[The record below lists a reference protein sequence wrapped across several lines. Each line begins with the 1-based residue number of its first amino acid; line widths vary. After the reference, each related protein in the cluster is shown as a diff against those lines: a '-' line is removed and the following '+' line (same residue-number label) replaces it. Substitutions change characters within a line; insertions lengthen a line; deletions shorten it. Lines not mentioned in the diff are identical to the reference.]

1 MASVGPWTHPDRQS
15 RVGWVLNP
23 LAWSVLSALE
33 NARPRPTGSH
43 NDRSE
48 DQVPQ
53 PGGVPQT
60 LAMQRAR
67 RRSWNTTSP
76 VSLFSFQIAAA
87 SRCPVCRLFVPFPS
101 RFSSELRGCSDH
113 SPASTAGKDSHRLRR
128 FSRSGPQ
135 TSRGPAR
142 CPVFAGI
149 SAENLARYRSSRPAR
164 RRTSRP
170 PPPASSAYP
179 THREVAY
186 RTKNVESFEYGGNR
200 VISSCHSTESGSS
213 IPTASQSRV
222 LAIESEFFMSNKK
235 IPQPS
240 PRVLSER
247 LRESGRRGRRSV
259 ECLEGDGCRVGGHLI
274 SSRTLQNKQFGGTP

>member
-48 DQVPQ
+48 DQVP
-53 PGGVPQT
+53 PGGWGGAPPR
-60 LAMQRAR
+60 LDMQFPG
-67 RRSWNTTSP
+67 RRSRNTTSP

-101 RFSSELRGCSDH
+101 RINGNPPGGGELRGCSDH
-113 SPASTAGKDSHRLRR
+113 SPASTAGKDSDRLRR

-135 TSRGPAR
+135 TSRGRAR

-149 SAENLARYRSSRPAR
+149 SAEKLAGYRSSRP
-164 RRTSRP
+164 P
-170 PPPASSAYP
+170 FASSAYP
-179 THREVAY
+179 THREVPY

-213 IPTASQSRV
+213 IPTASQSRA
-222 LAIESEFFMSNKK
+222 LAIESDFFY
-235 IPQPS
+235 
-240 PRVLSER
+240 E
-247 LRESGRRGRRSV
+247 
-259 ECLEGDGCRVGGHLI
+259 
-274 SSRTLQNKQFGGTP
+274 